1 MLLNGSNT
9 NRDQEAPVDPTTRMD
24 LEDIYPVGSETIG
37 KTLWKL
43 PDDELQDLEKRL
55 ELRTCLKELN
65 LRKFKELLIEFDL
78 IENEG
83 IRKQILMI
91 EIYELMKDG
100 QTMPVLELLRT
111 SIKDFESDE
120 FIVGYD
126 DQNYRKMPATELS
139 KIIIFPE
146 KTQGFIDSTN
156 VENLYN
162 I

>member
-1 MLLNGSNT
+1 
-9 NRDQEAPVDPTTRMD
+9 MD